1 MPSSLFRQ
9 VVFLLAALAS
19 VGRMEAFVAPQQQQ
33 KKSRNRVNTE
43 LYGNTKTPP
52 PLPPTKEISYGEES
66 RQYRRTVY
74 THDDWVKHRS
84 PDRFIRNLV
93 TIPSS
98 GVYTNL
104 GKEVLATTLVATSV
118 CVWNNVFGG
127 YTDLEG
133 VKHAG
138 ALVAGQAPL
147 LIGIPMAPFT
157 LSSPS
162 LGLLLGKW
170 LAHLDIIILRI
181 ELDCSW
187 MTRFG

>member
-19 VGRMEAFVAPQQQQ
+19 VGRTEAFVAPQQQQ

-52 PLPPTKEISYGEES
+52 PLPPTKDISYGEES

-138 ALVAGQAPL
+138 ALVVGQAPL

-181 ELDCSW
+181 ELDCW